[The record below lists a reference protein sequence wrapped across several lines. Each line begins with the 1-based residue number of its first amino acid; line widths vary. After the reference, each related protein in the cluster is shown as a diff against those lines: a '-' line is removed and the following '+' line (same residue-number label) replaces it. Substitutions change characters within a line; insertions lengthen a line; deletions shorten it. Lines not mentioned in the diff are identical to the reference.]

1 MESGVRETLAP
12 LSEQFEDTLS
22 AVHSSRSKKR
32 GGGEGNFQRKS
43 SEMFIDLV
51 YERLMSSGERCLKKK
66 EIDDVELEVVKP
78 RKAITLAR
86 PGGGGAKESTGL
98 LGGGDDLLKT
108 NLESEFYRKM
118 TAF

>member
-66 EIDDVELEVVKP
+66 DIDDVELEVVKP

-86 PGGGGAKESTGL
+86 PGGAKESPGL
-98 LGGGDDLLKT
+98 LGGDDDLLKT